1 MTQILSSTNKL
12 TAAQTETCINN
23 FAKIRHFTK
32 VEKIFDGKPSFSTE
46 NIAEIKKLGLEP
58 YKITKFANNYT
69 IYKFSEVKPSESVE
83 FIKQYNK
90 NAKFKNLDER
100 IEIVIVVDTDKIDK
114 QNYLALQALYPTI
127 HKELIK
133 NKAYKMLYGGSDSDT
148 SKNKDENENEIEAA
162 NKENENDQPEND
174 PNYYIQYY
182 KYISGPCF
190 VTVMTTNHIEPAM
203 LRHFHT
209 RFLPC
214 NYRVMSL
221 YDDLYPLIGSKSKLW
236 YGCLD
241 NYEVIEHE
249 DLYNGY
255 QYSYI
260 YDDEHLAKLL
270 NANPG
275 DLIVATQVL
284 FEGRPYLEFVVKEVK
299 TRNID
304 AEEVEE

>member
-1 MTQILSSTNKL
+1 MTQILSSRDKVSS
-12 TAAQTETCINN
+12 AQTETCINN
-23 FAKIRHFTK
+23 FAKVRHFTK
-32 VEKIFDGKPSFSTE
+32 IEKIFDGKPSFSAE

-69 IYKFSEVKPSESVE
+69 IYKFSNVKPSESID
-83 FIKQYNK
+83 FIKKYNN
-90 NAKFKNLDER
+90 NAKFKNLNER
-100 IEIVIVVDTDKIDK
+100 TEVAIVVDTDKIDK
-114 QNYLALQALYPTI
+114 QNYLALQALYPII

-133 NKAYKMLYGGSDSDT
+133 NNDYKMLYGGSE
-148 SKNKDENENEIEAA
+148 DENNNEEEKA
-162 NKENENDQPEND
+162 EDEESSE
-174 PNYYIQYY
+174 NYYIQYY
-182 KYISGPCF
+182 KYISGPCY

-203 LRHFHT
+203 VRHFHT

-236 YGCLD
+236 YGCVN

-249 DLYNGY
+249 DLYNGC

-260 YDDEHLAKLL
+260 YDDEHLVKLL

-284 FEGRPYLEFVVKEVK
+284 FEGRPYLEFVIKEVK
-299 TRNID
+299 TRNVDID
-304 AEEVEE
+304 EDEE

>member
-1 MTQILSSTNKL
+1 MTQILSSRDKVSS
-12 TAAQTETCINN
+12 AQAETCINN

-69 IYKFSEVKPSESVE
+69 IYKFSNVKPSESID
-83 FIKQYNK
+83 FIKKYNK
-90 NAKFKNLDER
+90 NAKFKNLNER
-100 IEIVIVVDTDKIDK
+100 VEIVIVVDTDKIDK
-114 QNYLALQALYPTI
+114 QNYLALQALYPII

-133 NKAYKMLYGGSDSDT
+133 NNDYKMLYGGSEDENND
-148 SKNKDENENEIEAA
+148 KNEKLNNENEEPS
-162 NKENENDQPEND
+162 E
-174 PNYYIQYY
+174 NYYIQYY
-182 KYISGPCF
+182 KYISGPCY

-203 LRHFHT
+203 VRHFHT

-236 YGCLD
+236 YGCVN

-249 DLYNGY
+249 DLYNGCE
-255 QYSYI
+255 YSYI
-260 YDDEHLAKLL
+260 YDDEHLVKLL

-275 DLIVATQVL
+275 DLIIAVQVL

-299 TRNID
+299 TRNVD
-304 AEEVEE
+304 VNEEEE

>member
-1 MTQILSSTNKL
+1 MTQILSSRDKVSPEQ
-12 TAAQTETCINN
+12 AEICINN
-23 FAKIRHFTK
+23 FAKVRHFNK
-32 VEKIFDGKPSFSTE
+32 VEKIFDGKPSFSAE

-69 IYKFSEVKPSESVE
+69 IYKFSDVKPSESID

-100 IEIVIVVDTDKIDK
+100 VEIVIVVDTDKIDK
-114 QNYLALQALYPTI
+114 QNYLALQALYPLI

-133 NKAYKMLYGGSDSDT
+133 NNGYKMLYGGDP
-148 SKNKDENENEIEAA
+148 ENENENEEVE
-162 NKENENDQPEND
+162 ENENENED
-174 PNYYIQYY
+174 YYIQFY

-190 VTVMTTNHIEPAM
+190 VTIMTTNHIEPAM

-221 YDDLYPLIGSKSKLW
+221 YDDLYPLIGSKTKLW
-236 YGCLD
+236 YGCLN

-249 DLYNGY
+249 DLYNGC

-260 YDDEHLAKLL
+260 YDDEHLVKLL

-284 FEGRPYLEFVVKEVK
+284 FEGRPYLEFVIKEVK
-299 TRNID
+299 TRNVD
-304 AEEVEE
+304 VEEDEE

>member
-1 MTQILSSTNKL
+1 MTQILSSRDKVSPEQ
-12 TAAQTETCINN
+12 AEICINN
-23 FAKIRHFTK
+23 FAKVRHFNK
-32 VEKIFDGKPSFSTE
+32 VEKIFDGKPSFSAE

-69 IYKFSEVKPSESVE
+69 IYKFSDVKPSESID

-100 IEIVIVVDTDKIDK
+100 VEIVIVVDTDKIDK
-114 QNYLALQALYPTI
+114 QNYLALQALYPLI

-133 NKAYKMLYGGSDSDT
+133 NNGYKMLYGGDSEKET
-148 SKNKDENENEIEAA
+148 EENPDENEE
-162 NKENENDQPEND
+162 KENEE
-174 PNYYIQYY
+174 YYIQFY

-190 VTVMTTNHIEPAM
+190 VTIMTTNHIEPAM

-221 YDDLYPLIGSKSKLW
+221 YDDLYPLIGSKTKLW
-236 YGCLD
+236 YGCLN

-249 DLYNGY
+249 DLYNGC

-260 YDDEHLAKLL
+260 YDDEHLVKLL

-284 FEGRPYLEFVVKEVK
+284 FEGRPYLEFVIKEVK
-299 TRNID
+299 TRNVD
-304 AEEVEE
+304 VEEDEE

>member
-1 MTQILSSTNKL
+1 MTQILSSRDKVSSVQ
-12 TAAQTETCINN
+12 AETCINN
-23 FAKIRHFTK
+23 FAKVRHFTK
-32 VEKIFDGKPSFSTE
+32 VEKIFDGKPSFSAE

-69 IYKFSEVKPSESVE
+69 IYKFSNVKSSESVD
-83 FIKQYNK
+83 FIKRYNN
-90 NAKFKNLDER
+90 NAKFKNLNER
-100 IEIVIVVDTDKIDK
+100 TEVAIVVDTDKIDK
-114 QNYLALQALYPTI
+114 QNYLALQALYPII

-133 NKAYKMLYGGSDSDT
+133 NNDYKMLYGGS
-148 SKNKDENENEIEAA
+148 
-162 NKENENDQPEND
+162 ENENDNEEEKPED
-174 PNYYIQYY
+174 EESSENYYIQYY
-182 KYISGPCF
+182 KYISGPCY
-190 VTVMTTNHIEPAM
+190 VTIMTTNHIEPAM
-203 LRHFHT
+203 VRHFHT

-236 YGCLD
+236 YGCVN

-249 DLYNGY
+249 DLYNGC

-260 YDDEHLAKLL
+260 YDDEHLVKLL

-284 FEGRPYLEFVVKEVK
+284 FEGRPYLEFVIKEVK
-299 TRNID
+299 TRNVD
-304 AEEVEE
+304 VDEDEE

>member
-1 MTQILSSTNKL
+1 MTQILSSRDKVSS
-12 TAAQTETCINN
+12 AQTETCINN

-32 VEKIFDGKPSFSTE
+32 VEKIFDGKPSFSAE

-69 IYKFSEVKPSESVE
+69 IYKFSNVKSSESVD
-83 FIKQYNK
+83 FIKRYNN
-90 NAKFKNLDER
+90 NAKFKNLNER
-100 IEIVIVVDTDKIDK
+100 IEIVVVVDTDKIDK
-114 QNYLALQALYPTI
+114 QNYLALQALYPII

-133 NKAYKMLYGGSDSDT
+133 NSDYKMLYGGS
-148 SKNKDENENEIEAA
+148 ENENEEE
-162 NKENENDQPEND
+162 KPED
-174 PNYYIQYY
+174 EESSENYYIQYY
-182 KYISGPCF
+182 KYISGPCY
-190 VTVMTTNHIEPAM
+190 VTIMTTNHIEPAM
-203 LRHFHT
+203 VRHFHT

-236 YGCLD
+236 YGCVN

-249 DLYNGY
+249 DLYNGC

-260 YDDEHLAKLL
+260 YDDEHLVKLL

-284 FEGRPYLEFVVKEVK
+284 FEGRPYLEFVIKEVK
-299 TRNID
+299 TRNVD
-304 AEEVEE
+304 VDEDEE